1 MVRGAV
7 NFVLAR
13 AQCYLKVTSCH
24 DHCEG
29 ESRAHNMFSLVLNPK
44 HVCSAPMTLSDWRL
58 GGPAG
63 GHL

>member
-44 HVCSAPMTLSDWRL
+44 HVCSAPLTLSDWRL